1 MVKNPPANAGD
12 VGSITGSGRSPEE
25 GNGWLPTPVF
35 LSGDFYG
42 QRSLAGY
49 NPSGCKESDMTEQL
63 NNNKRYKEITIG
75 IICRKGSPVR

>member
-1 MVKNPPANAGD
+1 MVKNPTANAGD
-12 VGSITGSGRSPEE
+12 VGSITGSARSPEE

-49 NPSGCKESDMTEQL
+49 SPSGCKESDMTEQL

>member
-25 GNGWLPTPVF
+25 GNGWPPTPVF

-49 NPSGCKESDMTEQL
+49 SPSGCKESDMTEQL
-63 NNNKRYKEITIG
+63 TITKG
-75 IICRKGSPVR
+75 IRKLLLGLFVERVVQ